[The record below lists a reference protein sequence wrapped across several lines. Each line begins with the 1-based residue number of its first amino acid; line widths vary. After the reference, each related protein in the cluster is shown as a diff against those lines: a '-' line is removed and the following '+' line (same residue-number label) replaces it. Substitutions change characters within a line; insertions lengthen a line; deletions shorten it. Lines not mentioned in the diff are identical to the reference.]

1 MDYKRRDK
9 KPFNSGQK
17 PSTLDHTREKKGFAG
32 LDPATLGLDGPDW
45 LSASRALPDTPTES
59 SRHPDAD
66 MSSAPSPWPESNP
79 AAETPLARTLLEG
92 MKVVCICKGIKKS
105 VFWKVLDAGVRTK
118 EEINHLTGSGSGG
131 CQGRRCGPRIME
143 MLRDLSKKADA

>member
-9 KPFNSGQK
+9 KHFNSGQK
-17 PSTLDHTREKKGFAG
+17 SSTPDRHREKTGFAG
-32 LDPATLGLDGPDW
+32 LEPATLGLEGPDW
-45 LSASRALPDTPTES
+45 LSPAQDIPRASS
-59 SRHPDAD
+59 VHPDAD
-66 MSSAPSPWPESNP
+66 TPSPAPSQWPESSP
-79 AAETPLARTLLEG
+79 AAETPPARTLLEG

-118 EEINHLTGSGSGG
+118 EEINQITGSGSGG

-143 MLRDLSKKADA
+143 MLRDLLP